1 VSIET
6 VAEENNNNKNSR
18 VNKGGRPKKSERLD
32 QKITVMCTHFDLI
45 AIRFYAKEINITVS
59 EYLRDLG
66 LKRQVGRTTKVLP
79 KEVLQV
85 IGTLN
90 HMAANLNQVAYK
102 RNRGDEFNALERAEL
117 MVLSG
122 QIKELAKTIKA
133 AFK

>member
-1 VSIET
+1 MKT
-6 VAEENNNNKNSR
+6 VQEKNTTTITGR
-18 VNKGGRPKKSERLD
+18 VNKGGRPKKTEHLD
-32 QKITVMCTHFDLI
+32 QKITVMCTRFDLI

-59 EYLRDLG
+59 EYLRESG
-66 LKRQVGRTTKVLP
+66 LKRQVGRTSKVLP
-79 KEVLQV
+79 KEVLQL

-90 HMAANLNQVAYK
+90 HMAANLNQIAYK
-102 RNRGDEFNALERAEL
+102 RNRGDELNALERAEL

>member
-1 VSIET
+1 MKTVTEENKPIET
-6 VAEENNNNKNSR
+6 GG
-18 VNKGGRPKKSERLD
+18 VNKGGRPKKRVRLD
-32 QKITVMCTHFDLI
+32 QKISVMCTRFDLI
-45 AIRFYAKEINITVS
+45 TIRFYAKEINTTVS

-66 LKRQVGRTTKVLP
+66 LKRQVGRSAKVLP
-79 KEVLQV
+79 KEVLQL

-102 RNRGDEFNALERAEL
+102 RNRGDELNALERAEL

-122 QIKELAKTIKA
+122 QIKELAKTVKE

>member
-1 VSIET
+1 MKTVQERNET
-6 VAEENNNNKNSR
+6 TTTGR
-18 VNKGGRPKKSERLD
+18 VNKGGRPKKIEHLD
-32 QKITVMCTHFDLI
+32 QKITVMCNRFDLI

-59 EYLRDLG
+59 EYLRESG
-66 LKRQVGRTTKVLP
+66 LKRQVGRTSKVLP
-79 KEVLQV
+79 KEVLQL

-90 HMAANLNQVAYK
+90 HMAANLNQIAYK
-102 RNRGDEFNALERAEL
+102 RNRGDELNALERAEL

>member
-1 VSIET
+1 MKTVSED
-6 VAEENNNNKNSR
+6 NKNSLTGR
-18 VNKGGRPKKSERLD
+18 VNKGGRPKKSEHLD
-32 QKITVMCTHFDLI
+32 QKITVMCTRFDLI
-45 AIRFYAKEINITVS
+45 AIRFYAKELHITVS
-59 EYLRDLG
+59 EYLRDSG
-66 LKRQVGRTTKVLP
+66 LKRQVGRQAKVLP
-79 KEVLQV
+79 KEVLQL

-102 RNRGDEFNALERAEL
+102 RNRGDELNALERAEL

>member
-1 VSIET
+1 MKT
-6 VAEENNNNKNSR
+6 VAEENKNSAMGR
-18 VNKGGRPKKSERLD
+18 VNKGGRPKKSQHLD
-32 QKITVMCTHFDLI
+32 QKITVKCTRFDLI
-45 AIRFYAKEINITVS
+45 AIRFFAKEINTTVS
-59 EYLRDLG
+59 QYLRELG
-66 LKRQVGRTTKVLP
+66 LKRQVGRTAKVLP
-79 KEVLQV
+79 KEVLQL